1 MDSGSAFLNYLII
14 LSLLTQ
20 SFYLFIIKR
29 RDKNFYKDSGP
40 LNMLSTGLGIILMV
54 YNYMLLW
61 EFEIGNDSDAR
72 TAIILL
78 GILVIIA
85 ILFILK
91 NSYSGKKYTVT
102 NIDRNELE
110 KILAEVLG
118 EYKLAYKKTKDHPQ
132 SMVTKIILEE
142 EYDASIEVTQRG
154 SGGRAF
160 VLEFKG
166 FDQLYDFENII
177 EDMKERVN
185 GTTKANRLRGIGEL
199 AAAACLL
206 VFVAWVRITRP

>member
-1 MDSGSAFLNYLII
+1 
-14 LSLLTQ
+14 
-20 SFYLFIIKR
+20 
-29 RDKNFYKDSGP
+29 
-40 LNMLSTGLGIILMV
+40 MV